1 MSIHEKPQI
10 EQNISSGSVPTTIR
24 PFDGT
29 DPAYTVEEYLNSIVA
44 AMIFSSGIEPVNK
57 PGHHQWRVKRAALI
71 LHTLQGPA
79 QKWYSTLP
87 SETKLDWETFCK
99 EFSDKFDSEKSKQ
112 QAKIVLQQLQKHA
125 NESLRSLALR
135 IEALVK
141 TAYSLYTEDYR
152 NSVNSLDV
160 WIKN

>member
-1 MSIHEKPQI
+1 MTETQIIITYKILIFKTIDHNQNSTRISNSITTEERETTVTEPPLPFYKQLTSMSIHEEPQI
-10 EQNISSGSVPTTIR
+10 EQNNSSGSVPTTMR

-57 PGHHQWRVKRAALI
+57 PGHHQWKVKRSALI

-99 EFSDKFDSEKSKQ
+99 VFSDMFDSEKSK
-112 QAKIVLQQLQKHA
+112 
-125 NESLRSLALR
+125 
-135 IEALVK
+135 
-141 TAYSLYTEDYR
+141 
-152 NSVNSLDV
+152 
-160 WIKN
+160 